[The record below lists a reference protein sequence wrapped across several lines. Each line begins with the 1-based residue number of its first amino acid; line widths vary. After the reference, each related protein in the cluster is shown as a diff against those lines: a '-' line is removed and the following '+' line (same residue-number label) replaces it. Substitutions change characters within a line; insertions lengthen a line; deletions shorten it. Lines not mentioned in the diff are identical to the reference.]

1 MTSDTVGAPPLAAR
15 GSAPGA
21 DADAPVGFVFVYTL
35 AVFGVFL
42 ALLTPPVLTLALRVA
57 EVAPDRKESVLSL
70 ALGLGAFVSLLVN
83 PLAGLLSDRTTSR
96 WGMRRPW
103 IVAGMVVGSA
113 GLYMIAIGGVT
124 MIVLGWCVTQFGFN
138 FVIPTMLAVLP
149 DRVPARQ
156 HGRVSGLLN
165 AGFPVGVVAGVS
177 IAQAV
182 APNVLAMFMVPAAI
196 AAVLV
201 LLFVLVLDD
210 RRLDPANVPPLDLR
224 GVAAG
229 FWISPRTA
237 PDFCWAW
244 LSRFL
249 LFMGL
254 ATLLSYQ
261 VFYLIDTLGL
271 AQAAIPEVML
281 KSTLISTGTTVLG
294 SVLGGWISD
303 RIQRRKVFVL
313 TSALVYGAG
322 LAVIGFSTQLEGF
335 FWGIAVC
342 GLGQGIY
349 LAVDL
354 ALVTE
359 VLPDKAG
366 GAAKGI
372 GIISLANNIP
382 QSLAPAIA
390 PLFLALGTADGGRN
404 YTVLFGMAAVFAL
417 LGAAA
422 VLPIRGVR

>member
-1 MTSDTVGAPPLAAR
+1 MTEPTPHALTGEPPR
-15 GSAPGA
+15 DEP
-21 DADAPVGFVFVYTL
+21 DVGFGFIALYTL
-35 AVFGVFL
+35 AVFGIFL
-42 ALLTPPVLTLALRVA
+42 ALLTPPVLTLAMRVA
-57 EVAPDRKESVLSL
+57 EVAPTGKEALLSW
-70 ALGLGAFVSLLVN
+70 ALGLGALVSLIVN
-83 PLAGLLSDRTTSR
+83 PIAGLLSDRTTSR
-96 WGMRRPW
+96 WGKRRPW
-103 IVAGMVVGSA
+103 IVSGLAVGSL
-113 GLYMIAIGGVT
+113 GLYLVAVGDAT

-138 FVIPTMLAVLP
+138 FVIPTLLAVLP

-165 AGFPVGVVAGVS
+165 AGFPIGVVAGVF

-182 APNVLAMFMVPAAI
+182 APSMVAMFMLPAVI

-201 LLFVLVLDD
+201 LVFVIVLKDPP
-210 RRLDPANVPPLDLR
+210 LDPARVVPLNWR
-224 GVAAG
+224 GFALG

-237 PDFCWAW
+237 PNFAWAW

-261 VFYLIDTLGL
+261 VYYLTDEVGL
-271 AQAAIPEVML
+271 PPAAIPEAML
-281 KSTLISTGTTVLG
+281 TSTLVSTLTTVLG
-294 SVLGGWISD
+294 SVLGGWLSD
-303 RIQRRKVFVL
+303 RLRQRRIFVL
-313 TSALVYGAG
+313 VAALIYSAG
-322 LAVIGFSTQLEGF
+322 LALIGTADGLDTF
-335 FWGIAVC
+335 FVGIAIC

-354 ALVTE
+354 ALVAE
-359 VLPDKAG
+359 VLPDKTD

-390 PLFLALGTADGGRN
+390 PLFLALGAHGQGGN
-404 YTVLFGMAAVFAL
+404 YTALFSAAAVLAL
-417 LGAAA
+417 LGALA
-422 VLPIRGVR
+422 VLPMKGVR